1 MNGRDDKAAITSER
15 KAGAMI
21 KIWGRNTSVNVQK
34 VMWAVGELELPH
46 ERIDVGG
53 AFGKNNEPAY
63 LAMNPNGLVPTLEE
77 EDGFLL
83 WESNAI
89 VRYLAA
95 KYGAGKLE
103 PADAHSRARASSW
116 MDWQLTV
123 AHPPLT
129 PVFWGLIR
137 TPPEKR
143 DHAAIEAGK
152 VKCIAAMTIL
162 DAQLAKT
169 AFVAGDTLSMGDIPV
184 ALMAY
189 RFRRLVP
196 ERPALDHLERWFA
209 AIEQRPAFKQHVL
222 AIPFV

>member
-1 MNGRDDKAAITSER
+1 
-15 KAGAMI
+15 MI

-34 VMWAVGELELPH
+34 VMWAVGELGLPH

-53 AFGKNNEPAY
+53 PFGKNNEPAY

-77 EDGFLL
+77 DGFVL

-95 KYGAGKLE
+95 KYGAGTLE
-103 PADAHSRARASSW
+103 PADLRLRARASSW

-123 AHPPLT
+123 AAPALT
-129 PVFWGLIR
+129 PVFWGLVR

-143 DHAAIEAGK
+143 DQAAIEAGK
-152 VKCIAAMTIL
+152 IKTIAAMKIV
-162 DAQLAKT
+162 DAQLANS
-169 AFVAGDTLSMGDIPV
+169 AFLAGDTLSVGDIPA

-196 ERPALDHLERWFA
+196 ERPALEHLDRWFA

>member
-1 MNGRDDKAAITSER
+1 
-15 KAGAMI
+15 MI

-34 VMWAVGELELPH
+34 VMLAVGELGLPH

-53 AFGKNNEPAY
+53 PFGKNNEPAY

-77 EDGFLL
+77 DGFVL

-95 KYGAGKLE
+95 KYGAGTLE
-103 PADAHSRARASSW
+103 PADLRLRARASSW

-123 AHPPLT
+123 AAPALT
-129 PVFWGLIR
+129 PVFWGLVR

-143 DHAAIEAGK
+143 DQAAIEASK
-152 VKCIAAMTIL
+152 IKTIAAMKIV
-162 DAQLAKT
+162 DAQLANS
-169 AFVAGDTLSMGDIPV
+169 AFLAGDTLSVGDIPA

-196 ERPALDHLERWFA
+196 ERPALEHLERWFA

>member
-1 MNGRDDKAAITSER
+1 
-15 KAGAMI
+15 
-21 KIWGRNTSVNVQK
+21 
-34 VMWAVGELELPH
+34 MWAVGELGLPH

-53 AFGKNNEPAY
+53 PFGKNNEPAY

-77 EDGFLL
+77 DGFVL

-95 KYGAGKLE
+95 KYGAGTLE
-103 PADAHSRARASSW
+103 PADLRLRARASSW

-123 AHPPLT
+123 ASPALT
-129 PVFWGLIR
+129 PVFWGLVR

-143 DHAAIEAGK
+143 DQAAIEAGK
-152 VKCIAAMTIL
+152 IKTIAAMKIV
-162 DAQLAKT
+162 DAQLANS
-169 AFVAGDTLSMGDIPV
+169 AFLAGDTLSVGDIPA

-196 ERPALDHLERWFA
+196 ERPALEHLERWFA

>member
-1 MNGRDDKAAITSER
+1 MLKNG
-15 KAGAMI
+15 
-21 KIWGRNTSVNVQK
+21 GRNTSVNVQQ
-34 VMWAVGELELPH
+34 VLWAVGELGLPH
-46 ERIDVGG
+46 ERIDGG
-53 AFGKNNEPAY
+53 GSFGKNNEPAY
-63 LAMNPNGLVPTLEE
+63 LAMNPNGLVPTLED
-77 EDGFLL
+77 DGFVL

-95 KYGAGKLE
+95 KYGAGTLE
-103 PADAHSRARASSW
+103 PADVRARARANSW

-129 PVFWGLIR
+129 PVFWGLVR

-152 VKCIAAMTIL
+152 VKTIAAMKIL
-162 DAQLAKT
+162 DAQLAKSP
-169 AFVAGDTLSMGDIPV
+169 FVAGDTLSMGDIPV

-196 ERPALDHLERWFA
+196 ERPPVDYLERWFA
-209 AIEQRPAFKQHVL
+209 AIEQRPAFKEHVL

>member
-1 MNGRDDKAAITSER
+1 MARDDPVAMKG
-15 KAGAMI
+15 KAMI

-34 VMWAVGELELPH
+34 VMWAVGELGLPH

-53 AFGKNNEPAY
+53 PFGKNNEPAY

-77 EDGFLL
+77 DGFVL

-95 KYGAGKLE
+95 KYGAGTLE
-103 PADAHSRARASSW
+103 PADLRTRARASSW

-123 AHPPLT
+123 ASPALT
-129 PVFWGLIR
+129 PVFWGLVR

-143 DHAAIEAGK
+143 DQAAIEASK
-152 VKCIAAMTIL
+152 IKTIAAMKIV
-162 DAQLAKT
+162 DAHLANS
-169 AFVAGDTLSMGDIPV
+169 AFLAGDTLSVGDIPA

-196 ERPALDHLERWFA
+196 ERPALEHLERWFA

>member
-1 MNGRDDKAAITSER
+1 MLR
-15 KAGAMI
+15 
-21 KIWGRNTSVNVQK
+21 IWGRNTSVNVQK
-34 VMWAVGELELPH
+34 AMWAIGELGLPH
-46 ERIDVGG
+46 ERIDIGG

-77 EDGFLL
+77 DGFVL
-83 WESNAI
+83 WESNSI

-95 KYGAGKLE
+95 KYGAGTLE
-103 PADAHSRARASSW
+103 PADLRARARASSW

-123 AHPPLT
+123 AGPALT

-152 VKCIAAMTIL
+152 IKSMAAMKIL

-169 AFVAGDTLSMGDIPV
+169 AFVAGEALSMGDIPV
-184 ALMAY
+184 ALITY

-196 ERPALDHLERWFA
+196 DRPGLDHLERWFT
-209 AIEQRPAFKQHVL
+209 AIEQRPAFKEHVL

>member
-1 MNGRDDKAAITSER
+1 MDRRVDPGDDER
-15 KAGAMI
+15 RGERTMI

-34 VMWAVGELELPH
+34 VMWAVGELGLPH

-53 AFGKNNEPAY
+53 AFGKNREPAY
-63 LAMNPNGLVPTLEE
+63 LAMNPNGLVPTLE
-77 EDGFLL
+77 DGDFLL
-83 WESNAI
+83 WESNSI

-95 KYGAGKLE
+95 KYGAGTLE
-103 PADAHSRARASSW
+103 PKDLQARARASSW

-152 VKCIAAMTIL
+152 VKSLAAMKIL
-162 DAQLAKT
+162 DAQLAKS
-169 AFVAGDTLSMGDIPV
+169 AYVAGDTLSMGDIPV

-196 ERPALDHLERWFA
+196 EREGLDNLERWFT
-209 AIEQRPAFKQHVL
+209 AIEQRPAFKEHVL

>member
-1 MNGRDDKAAITSER
+1 ML
-15 KAGAMI
+15 
-21 KIWGRNTSVNVQK
+21 KIWGRTTSINVQK
-34 VMWAVGELELPH
+34 AMWAVGELKLPH

-53 AFGKNNEPAY
+53 SFGKNNEPAY

-77 EDGFLL
+77 DGFVL
-83 WESNAI
+83 WESNSI

-95 KYGAGKLE
+95 KYGAGMLE
-103 PADAHSRARASSW
+103 PADLRVRASASRW

-123 AHPPLT
+123 CAPTIHPI
-129 PVFWGLIR
+129 FWGLIR

-152 VKCIAAMTIL
+152 VKTIAAMKIL

-169 AFVAGDTLSMGDIPV
+169 AFVAGDALSMGDIPV

-196 ERPALDHLERWFA
+196 ERPPLDHLERWFA
-209 AIEQRPAFKQHVL
+209 AIEQRPAFKEHVL

>member
-1 MNGRDDKAAITSER
+1 ML
-15 KAGAMI
+15 

-34 VMWAVGELELPH
+34 VMWAVGELGLAH
-46 ERIDVGG
+46 ERMDVGG
-53 AFGKNNEPAY
+53 SFGKNNEAPY

-77 EDGFLL
+77 DGFVL

-95 KYGAGKLE
+95 KYGAGTLE
-103 PADAHSRARASSW
+103 PAVARARARANSW

-129 PVFWGLIR
+129 PVFWGLVR

-152 VKCIAAMTIL
+152 VKTIAAMKIL
-162 DAQLAKT
+162 DAQLAT
-169 AFVAGDTLSMGDIPV
+169 SPFVAGDTLSMGDIPV

-196 ERPALDHLERWFA
+196 ERPPLEHLERWFA
-209 AIEQRPAFKQHVL
+209 AIEQRPAFKEHVL